1 MVRRP
6 CAEAVYLGRLEFEG
20 PSWSRLE
27 TCPGCRQ
34 AYEETVAFVDA
45 IRAAAKS
52 LESGDGFKV
61 N

>member
-1 MVRRP
+1 
-6 CAEAVYLGRLEFEG
+6 
-20 PSWSRLE
+20 LE